1 MQATG
6 QKERDY
12 LVKYLKK
19 IPEITT
25 SFIPNVELPKVSL
38 EDLEQSLEVLKT
50 ELLSKRGTG
59 TKKHSLP
66 HCAVSILYQVTSL
79 VLEDINLV
87 QGLSNIKVYLKP
99 VIHAVNTVTPV
110 KQKENMLNA
119 LDYASRA
126 RSALKFRKRNINN
139 NSEEVDKLNLLNFL
153 NRLDQLD
160 RELQILRDL
169 IMIEMTQSRSMRDR
183 MRKWRHHMME
193 LTMND
198 LTMSETSS
206 CCSDQEDPLND
217 ALAELVLSGN
227 NNSHTRDQQKEKEKS
242 PEEDEDE
249 VPDPLFYD
257 NPYL

>member
-1 MQATG
+1 ML
-6 QKERDY
+6 D
-12 LVKYLKK
+12 
-19 IPEITT
+19 
-25 SFIPNVELPKVSL
+25 
-38 EDLEQSLEVLKT
+38 
-50 ELLSKRGTG
+50 
-59 TKKHSLP
+59 
-66 HCAVSILYQVTSL
+66 
-79 VLEDINLV
+79 
-87 QGLSNIKVYLKP
+87 GLDNS
-99 VIHAVNTVTPV
+99 
-110 KQKENMLNA
+110 
-119 LDYASRA
+119 SRA
-126 RSALKFRKRNINN
+126 RASLKFRKRNINN
-139 NSEEVDKLNLLNFL
+139 NSEEVDSLAQLNFL

-183 MRKWRHHMME
+183 MKKWKRHMME

-242 PEEDEDE
+242 PEEEEDE
-249 VPDPLFYD
+249 VPDLLFYD